1 MTVKEIIKSDY
12 RVDKDKIQNE
22 LRKIKP
28 LSKCKDDEV
37 PLYMLEKLL
46 KVICTKYRMYV
57 KVRADTWSS
66 NEGVIWTA
74 TIIDIDNLKELGE
87 CCGLGLYETMAKTA
101 ITLYD
106 LSRKRMNGN

>member
-1 MTVKEIIKSDY
+1 MDVKDIIKLNY
-12 RVDKDKIQNE
+12 KTDKDKIQNT

-28 LSKCKDDEV
+28 LAKCKDDEV
-37 PLYMLEKLL
+37 PLCMLEKLL

-87 CCGLGLYETMAKTA
+87 CCGLGLYEAMAKTA

-106 LSRKRMNGN
+106 LSRKKTNGN